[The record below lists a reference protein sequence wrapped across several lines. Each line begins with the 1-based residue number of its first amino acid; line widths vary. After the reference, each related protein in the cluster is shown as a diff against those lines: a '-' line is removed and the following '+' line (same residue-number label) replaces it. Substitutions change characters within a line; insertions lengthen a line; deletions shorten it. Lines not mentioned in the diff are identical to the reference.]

1 MRGKFLGA
9 NVLKLLLDIVPS
21 FSADI
26 TRALRGL
33 PKRRSRN
40 YMRRN
45 GGNVT
50 ENVLTSF
57 HSREVLCTLS
67 GRFVRPGFRLF
78 CARLAF
84 HYLAVC
90 SILGCLI
97 KQSLTTTST
106 MAM

>member
-1 MRGKFLGA
+1 MGA
-9 NVLKLLLDIVPS
+9 NVLKLILDIVPS

-67 GRFVRPGFRLF
+67 GRFVRPSSVCFVLVWLF
-78 CARLAF
+78 IIWPFVRF
-84 HYLAVC
+84 
-90 SILGCLI
+90 
-97 KQSLTTTST
+97 
-106 MAM
+106 